1 MKFEEAL
8 LKLKNG
14 EKIRRKFY
22 DEKYYIYLDKNGIL
36 RNSSDSYVSI
46 LGQNEILADDWE
58 IYNDNGEGLIGKFCY
73 NKLLKNICIV
83 LEYVNYQY
91 TVLDE
96 NGDIWHIGDDC
107 ISNIDLD
114 ICKNKNVYISLLDT
128 MKNIHNRLE
137 NK

>member
-1 MKFEEAL
+1 MKFEEIL
-8 LKLKNG
+8 IKLKNK
-14 EKIRRKFY
+14 EKIRRKRWRKGY
-22 DEKYYIYLDKNGIL
+22 YVYLNEKDTLKD
-36 RNSSDSYVSI
+36 SSDSNFYSF
-46 LGQNEILADDWE
+46 GQNEILADDWE
-58 IYNDNGEGLIGKFCY
+58 IYSDNGEELIGKFCY

-114 ICKNKNVYISLLDT
+114 ICKNKNVYFSLLDT

>member
-22 DEKYYIYLDKNGIL
+22 VEKYYIYLDGNGIL
-36 RNSSDSYVSI
+36 RNSSNSYVSI
-46 LGQNEILADDWE
+46 LNQNEILADDWE
-58 IYNDNGEGLIGKFCY
+58 IYNDNEEGLIGKFCY

-83 LEYVNYQY
+83 LEYANFQY

-96 NGDIWHIGDDC
+96 NGDIWHVGDDC
-107 ISNIDLD
+107 ISSIHLD
-114 ICKNKNVYISLLDT
+114 ICENKNVYTSLLET

>member
-1 MKFEEAL
+1 MKFEEIL
-8 LKLKNG
+8 IKLKNK
-14 EKIRRKFY
+14 EKIRRKRWRKGY
-22 DEKYYIYLDKNGIL
+22 YVYLNEKDTLKD
-36 RNSSDSYVSI
+36 SSDSNFYSFSQI
-46 LGQNEILADDWE
+46 EILADDWE
-58 IYNDNGEGLIGKFCY
+58 IYSDNSEGLIGKFCY

-128 MKNIHNRLE
+128 MKNIHNRSE

>member
-1 MKFEEAL
+1 MKFEEIL
-8 LKLKNG
+8 IKLKNK
-14 EKIRRKFY
+14 EKIRRKRWRKGY
-22 DEKYYIYLDKNGIL
+22 YVYLNEKDTLKD
-36 RNSSDSYVSI
+36 SSDSNFYSFSQI
-46 LGQNEILADDWE
+46 EILADDWE
-58 IYNDNGEGLIGKFCY
+58 IYSDNSEGLIGKFCY

-96 NGDIWHIGDDC
+96 NGDIWHIGDDF

-114 ICKNKNVYISLLDT
+114 ICKNKNVYFSLLDT

>member
-1 MKFEEAL
+1 MKFEEIL
-8 LKLKNG
+8 IKLKNK
-14 EKIRRKFY
+14 EKIRRKRWRKGY
-22 DEKYYIYLDKNGIL
+22 YVYLNEKDTLKD
-36 RNSSDSYVSI
+36 SSDSNFYSFSQI
-46 LGQNEILADDWE
+46 EILADDWE
-58 IYNDNGEGLIGKFCY
+58 IYSDNSEGLIGKFCY

-114 ICKNKNVYISLLDT
+114 ICKNKNVYFSLLDT

>member
-22 DEKYYIYLDKNGIL
+22 VEKYYIYLDKNGIL
-36 RNSSDSYVSI
+36 RNSSNSYVSI
-46 LGQNEILADDWE
+46 ISQNEILADDWE

-73 NKLLKNICIV
+73 NKLLKSICIV
-83 LEYVNYQY
+83 LEYTNFQY

-96 NGDIWHIGDDC
+96 NGDIWHVGDDC
-107 ISNIDLD
+107 ISSIDLD
-114 ICKNKNVYISLLDT
+114 IYNNKNVYFSLLNT
-128 MKNIHNRLE
+128 MKNIHNRWE